1 MVKLSNKMVKQ
12 KWWRGGVRD
21 VYMDFNELTIEIV
34 ASALFGAS
42 EVSEDMV
49 EVGAAIS
56 SAFQFFTRSATSMFI
71 VPEWFP
77 TIDNLQYKAA
87 VTRLDNVVYRLI
99 AERRSELASSSAPA
113 HQDLLTRLLQVQLC
127 YLFDLRTLYMITC
140 MAKEKF

>member
-1 MVKLSNKMVKQ
+1 MVKASNKMVKQ

-71 VPEWFP
+71 GVCCGK
-77 TIDNLQYKAA
+77 QA
-87 VTRLDNVVYRLI
+87 
-99 AERRSELASSSAPA
+99 
-113 HQDLLTRLLQVQLC
+113 LTS
-127 YLFDLRTLYMITC
+127 
-140 MAKEKF
+140 